1 MGATQLVTVNYNVVD
16 LNGGSTPASTV
27 ITVTGTNDAPVALAD
42 TASATEGASAV
53 NGSVATNDSDV
64 DDGAVLSYAFTGIV
78 PAGLTMTNSNGSYS
92 FDPANA
98 AYNSLGD
105 GVTQNV
111 AATYTVTDQHGLTDT
126 ETLTITITGTNDA
139 PVVSGPVLLSATEGT
154 GVHTV
159 NPLANASDPDVG
171 DSISVVPGSLPA
183 GVTFVGSSWS
193 TDFEFYAPGTVVG
206 QQGWTDASPGSPD
219 SVIVDLS
226 GDNVLRLA
234 NDPTSGDFGGP
245 YTPELSFSV
254 GENGNGDTF
263 SFSFAV
269 KAVNSIAD
277 GSRIEIDLATSTQ
290 DDRYNFMALE
300 YVAGGLRLVQNT
312 PTNTNGV
319 WQSNNFDFGTGNVQL
334 GALLNAAVEHVI
346 P

>member
-1 MGATQLVTVNYNVVD
+1 M
-16 LNGGSTPASTV
+16 
-27 ITVTGTNDAPVALAD
+27 
-42 TASATEGASAV
+42 
-53 NGSVATNDSDV
+53 
-64 DDGAVLSYAFTGIV
+64 
-78 PAGLTMTNSNGSYS
+78 
-92 FDPANA
+92 
-98 AYNSLGD
+98 
-105 GVTQNV
+105 
-111 AATYTVTDQHGLTDT
+111 
-126 ETLTITITGTNDA
+126 
-139 PVVSGPVLLSATEGT
+139 
-154 GVHTV
+154 
-159 NPLANASDPDVG
+159 
-171 DSISVVPGSLPA
+171 VPGSLPA
-183 GVTFVGSSWS
+183 GVTFVGSSS
-193 TDFEFYAPGTVVG
+193 FTDFESYAPGSVVG
-206 QQGWTDASPGSPD
+206 QNGWTDGSPGSPD

-234 NDPTSGDFGGP
+234 NDPTSGDFAGP

-312 PTNTNGV
+312 PTSTNGV

-334 GALLNAAVEHVI
+334 GALLNASVEHVI
-346 P
+346 TVIFKPVDGANNDVVEYYVDGVLVGTGSSFENYNEYHVGQTHANAVREVTGLHLPRRRAGGQPVPGGRPRRQPPGLLHRRPSAGLL